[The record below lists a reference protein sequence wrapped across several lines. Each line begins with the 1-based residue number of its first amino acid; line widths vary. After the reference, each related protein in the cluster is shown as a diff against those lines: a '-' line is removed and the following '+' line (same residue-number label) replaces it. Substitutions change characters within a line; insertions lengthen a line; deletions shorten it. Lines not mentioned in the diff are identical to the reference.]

1 MAVITKRHWRRL
13 TKVEKA
19 HRAEGIVII
28 GILLLTGSLLTQGQ
42 GIAAAGGFPL
52 YQPQTGQH
60 RDSGQTV
67 VNGQDLGDDRIVTAG
82 LGVRTADT
90 SFFLIRSY
98 DAHTGEVI
106 SEDEFALTIDEET
119 ASSLEK
125 GGGRIYAVGSGL
137 NADGDLSLLVRAYDA
152 VTGDLLWEDELNRS
166 KGQEGRA
173 AAFKTTLEQ
182 RIAAPR
188 PEIPS
193 QPQSKST
200 YHVRA
205 IDTRTGRLVWEDE
218 FLTNRGKATQQTVPP
233 VLEQGAFSERN
244 FSVRVRTF
252 EAETGTLLW
261 EDQLLPKVDTGEGRE
276 DEAGL
281 ERGQPQEEE
290 LNSNQTEV

>member
-1 MAVITKRHWRRL
+1 MAVILKRHWRRL

-42 GIAAAGGFPL
+42 GIAAAGGFPP
-52 YQPQTGQH
+52 YQPQTGPH
-60 RDSGQTV
+60 HDLGQTV

-90 SFFLIRSY
+90 SSFLIRSY

-166 KGQEGRA
+166 NSQEGRA
-173 AAFKTTLEQ
+173 AAFKTSLEQ

-205 IDTRTGRLVWEDE
+205 IDTRTGQLVWEDE